1 MSLPKEPSEKA
12 IHAAVVELYAH
23 GHIHRWWPESLP
35 KDYRDMDSIGESE
48 FKDIAWHI
56 LKAAYKAENSN

>member
-1 MSLPKEPSEKA
+1 MSLPKEPSKKA
-12 IHAAVVELYAH
+12 IHAAAVELYAH
-23 GHIHRWWPESLP
+23 GHNHRWWPESLP